1 MIVVLGQHSQNNN
14 MLKNYIKIA
23 FRGFTRNLSATL
35 INVIG
40 LSIGLACFALIFVY
54 VQNELSYDTFHNDY
68 EKIYRV
74 TTIDQA
80 LGVSSNNVGIT
91 NPIMPKAAQRE
102 LADVVL
108 STRISGQ
115 GRQRVEN
122 GDDVLFAENAKY
134 VEPSF
139 FHMFNFP
146 MVEGSDTAKF
156 NAPRKLFLTEEFA
169 ERTFKK
175 ENPFGKLLNIDDEDW
190 EVVGVL
196 EDTDLNSHLE
206 MDLIMSMYLTQ
217 ADSNFAQYLD
227 SWQGLGMVGYVKLND
242 TKNANSV
249 ETQMNDLAH
258 SNEVPDFWITKLQP
272 LKDTHLMSANI
283 LFDGNNANKGDI
295 IYVYSLSAIALFV
308 ILIAAFNFMNLS
320 TAKSSSRAKEV
331 GVRKAMGALKGSLVT
346 QHLSESV
353 LICILSFIISLAL
366 IGIISIYVPLGV
378 DGNVFTY
385 LINHP
390 IILTELFGITIV
402 IGLLAGLY
410 PAFVLSKFNS
420 VTILRGQ
427 FQTSKKGV
435 WLRKILV
442 VSQFVASITL
452 IIATLLVNRQL
463 EFLKNKNL
471 GFSQEQVLTMSMNDQ
486 TLRQNMVTL
495 RDRLLQYD
503 NISNAA
509 MTSNMPGRTFGRTG
523 VTPEGRPEDEE
534 NWIVSALSFDEHF
547 LDAMGI
553 ELSEGRNY
561 SPEFGTD
568 QQVGIIVNE
577 AFIKQVGWESGIGR
591 KLTMG
596 NNQERTII
604 GVVKDFHFASMR
616 HAIEPLVMF
625 YNPNANGNLSVKIKG
640 NVNETVS
647 YIESVWT
654 EIYPDYPF
662 EYEFFDQEFAQM
674 FEADDRFS
682 SLVMGFTWLAI
693 LIACLGLFGLS
704 AYVAEQRKK
713 EIGIRKVLGSSIQ
726 QAVML
731 LSKEFV
737 MLIVIA
743 TVLAFPISYLAV
755 TEWMSDFQYKID
767 LLSISSIIV
776 FFLAG
781 LLAIGIGL
789 LTVSYQS
796 ISASVANP
804 VDSLRSE

>member
-1 MIVVLGQHSQNNN
+1 

-23 FRGFTRNLSATL
+23 FRGFTKNLSATL

-91 NPIMPKAAQRE
+91 NPIMPKAAERE

-122 GDDVLFAENAKY
+122 GDDVVFAENAKY

-196 EDTDLNSHLE
+196 KDTDLNTHLE
-206 MDLIMSMYLTQ
+206 MDLILSMYLTQ

-242 TKNANSV
+242 TENANSV

-258 SNEVPDFWITKLQP
+258 NNEVPDFWITKLQP

-378 DGNVFTY
+378 DGNVFAY

-420 VTILRGQ
+420 TTILRGQ
-427 FQTSKKGV
+427 FQTSKSGV

-463 EFLKNKNL
+463 DFLKNKNL

-495 RDRLLQYD
+495 RDRLLQYED
-503 NISNAA
+503 ISNAA

-534 NWIVSALSFDEHF
+534 NWIVSTLSFDEHF

-561 SPEFGTD
+561 SPEYGTD
-568 QQVGIIVNE
+568 QQEGIIVNE
-577 AFIKQVGWESGIGR
+577 AFIKQVGWENGIGR

-596 NNQERTII
+596 NNQERTIV

-647 YIESVWT
+647 YIESVWK
-654 EIYPDYPF
+654 EMYPDYPF

-674 FEADDRFS
+674 FEADERFS

-713 EIGIRKVLGSSIQ
+713 EIGIRKVLGSSVQ

-737 MLIVIA
+737 VLIVIA
-743 TVLAFPISYLAV
+743 TIVAFPISYLAV

-781 LLAIGIGL
+781 ALAIGIGL

-796 ISASVANP
+796 IAASVANP

>member
-1 MIVVLGQHSQNNN
+1 

-23 FRGFTRNLSATL
+23 FRGFTKNLSATL

-91 NPIMPKAAQRE
+91 NPIMPKAAERE

-122 GDDVLFAENAKY
+122 GDDVVFAENAKY

-169 ERTFKK
+169 QRTFKTEK
-175 ENPFGKLLNIDDEDW
+175 PFGKLLNIDDEDW

-196 EDTDLNSHLE
+196 KDTNLNTHLE
-206 MDLIMSMYLTQ
+206 MDLILSMYLTQ

-242 TKNANSV
+242 TENANSV
-249 ETQMNDLAH
+249 EAQMNDLAH

-272 LKDTHLMSANI
+272 LKDTHLLSANI

-378 DGNVFTY
+378 DGNIFTY
-385 LINHP
+385 LVNHP
-390 IILTELFGITIV
+390 LILAELFGITIV

-420 VTILRGQ
+420 TTILRGQ
-427 FQTSKKGV
+427 FQTSKSGV

-463 EFLKNKNL
+463 DFLKNKNM

-503 NISNAA
+503 DISNAA

-534 NWIVSALSFDEHF
+534 NWIVSALSFDENF

-553 ELSEGRNY
+553 EVAEGRNY

-568 QQVGIIVNE
+568 QQEGIIVNE

-596 NNQERTII
+596 NDQERTII

-640 NVNETVS
+640 NVNETVN
-647 YIESVWT
+647 YIESVWAET
-654 EIYPDYPF
+654 YPDYPF

-731 LSKEFV
+731 LSKEFIV
-737 MLIVIA
+737 LIIIA
-743 TVLAFPISYLAV
+743 TILAFPISYLAV

-781 LLAIGIGL
+781 GLAIGIGL

>member
-1 MIVVLGQHSQNNN
+1 

-23 FRGFTRNLSATL
+23 FRGFIKNLSATL
-35 INVIG
+35 INIIG
-40 LSIGLACFALIFVY
+40 LSIGLACFAMIFVY

-74 TTIDQA
+74 TTIDEA

-91 NPIMPKAAQRE
+91 NPIMPNAAERE
-102 LADVVL
+102 LADVVA
-108 STRISGQ
+108 SARIVGQ

-134 VEPSF
+134 VGSSF
-139 FHMFNFP
+139 FDIFNFP

-156 NAPRKLFLTEEFA
+156 NSPRKLFLTEEFA
-169 ERTFKK
+169 QRTFKN

-196 EDTDLNSHLE
+196 ADTDLNSHLE
-206 MDLIMSMYLTQ
+206 LDLLLSLYPTQ
-217 ADSNFAQYLD
+217 ADSSFAQYLD
-227 SWQGLGMVGYVKLND
+227 SWRGLGMVGYIKLND
-242 TKNANSV
+242 VKNANSV
-249 ETQMNDLAH
+249 ENQMNDMAH
-258 SNEVPDFWITKLQP
+258 NNEVPDFWVTKLQP

-331 GVRKAMGALKGSLVT
+331 GVRKAMGALKGSLMT

-353 LICILSFIISLAL
+353 LICILSFIISLVL
-366 IGIISIYVPLGV
+366 IGMISIYVPLGM
-378 DGNVFTY
+378 DGNVVSY
-385 LINHP
+385 LISHP
-390 IILTELFGITIV
+390 LILLQLFSITIV

-410 PAFVLSKFNS
+410 PAFVLSKFNT

-427 FQTSKKGV
+427 FQTSKSGV
-435 WLRKILV
+435 WLRKVLV

-463 EFLKNKNL
+463 DFLKNKNL
-471 GFSQEQVLTMSMNDQ
+471 GFSQDQVLTIRMNDQ
-486 TLRQNMVTL
+486 ALRQNMVTL
-495 RDRLLQYD
+495 RDRLLQYEQID
-503 NISNAA
+503 NAA

-534 NWIVSALSFDEHF
+534 NWIVSALSFDGNF

-553 ELSEGRNY
+553 ELADGRNY
-561 SPEFGTD
+561 STEYGTD
-568 QQVGIIVNE
+568 EQEGIIVNE
-577 AFIKQVGWESGIGR
+577 AFIEQVGWENPIGR
-591 KLTMG
+591 KLIMG
-596 NNQERTII
+596 NDQERTII

-616 HAIEPLVMF
+616 HAIEPLIMF
-625 YNPNANGNLSVKIKG
+625 YNPNANGHLSVKIKG

-647 YIESVWT
+647 YIETVWA
-654 EIYPDYPF
+654 EVYPDYPF

-674 FEADDRFS
+674 FEADERFS
-682 SLVMGFTWLAI
+682 SLVLGFTWLAI

-737 MLIVIA
+737 ILIIIA
-743 TVLAFPISYLAV
+743 TVLAFPLSYFAV

-767 LLSISSIIV
+767 LLSISSLIV
-776 FFLAG
+776 FLLAG
-781 LLAIGIGL
+781 VVAIGIGL

-796 ISASVANP
+796 ISASIANP

>member
-1 MIVVLGQHSQNNN
+1 
-14 MLKNYIKIA
+14 
-23 FRGFTRNLSATL
+23 
-35 INVIG
+35 
-40 LSIGLACFALIFVY
+40 
-54 VQNELSYDTFHNDY
+54 
-68 EKIYRV
+68 
-74 TTIDQA
+74 
-80 LGVSSNNVGIT
+80 
-91 NPIMPKAAQRE
+91 
-102 LADVVL
+102 
-108 STRISGQ
+108 
-115 GRQRVEN
+115 
-122 GDDVLFAENAKY
+122 
-134 VEPSF
+134 
-139 FHMFNFP
+139 
-146 MVEGSDTAKF
+146 
-156 NAPRKLFLTEEFA
+156 
-169 ERTFKK
+169 
-175 ENPFGKLLNIDDEDW
+175 
-190 EVVGVL
+190 
-196 EDTDLNSHLE
+196 
-206 MDLIMSMYLTQ
+206 
-217 ADSNFAQYLD
+217 
-227 SWQGLGMVGYVKLND
+227 
-242 TKNANSV
+242 
-249 ETQMNDLAH
+249 
-258 SNEVPDFWITKLQP
+258 
-272 LKDTHLMSANI
+272 
-283 LFDGNNANKGDI
+283 
-295 IYVYSLSAIALFV
+295 
-308 ILIAAFNFMNLS
+308 
-320 TAKSSSRAKEV
+320 
-331 GVRKAMGALKGSLVT
+331 
-346 QHLSESV
+346 
-353 LICILSFIISLAL
+353 
-366 IGIISIYVPLGV
+366 
-378 DGNVFTY
+378 
-385 LINHP
+385 
-390 IILTELFGITIV
+390 FGITIV

-420 VTILRGQ
+420 TTILRGQ
-427 FQTSKKGV
+427 FQTSKSGV

-463 EFLKNKNL
+463 DFLKNKNM

-503 NISNAA
+503 DISNAA

-534 NWIVSALSFDEHF
+534 NWIVSALSFDENF

-553 ELSEGRNY
+553 EVAEGRNY

-568 QQVGIIVNE
+568 QQEGIIVNE

-596 NNQERTII
+596 NDQERTII

-640 NVNETVS
+640 NVNETVN
-647 YIESVWT
+647 YIESVWAET
-654 EIYPDYPF
+654 YPDYPF

-731 LSKEFV
+731 LSKEFIV
-737 MLIVIA
+737 LIIIA
-743 TVLAFPISYLAV
+743 TILAFPISYLAV

-781 LLAIGIGL
+781 GLAIGIGL

>member
-1 MIVVLGQHSQNNN
+1 

-23 FRGFTRNLSATL
+23 FRGFTKNLSATL

-91 NPIMPKAAQRE
+91 NPIMPKAAERE

-122 GDDVLFAENAKY
+122 GDDVVFAENAKY

-196 EDTDLNSHLE
+196 KDTDLNTHLE
-206 MDLIMSMYLTQ
+206 MDLILSMYLTQ

-242 TKNANSV
+242 TENANSV

-258 SNEVPDFWITKLQP
+258 NNEVPDFWITKLQP

-420 VTILRGQ
+420 TTILRGQ
-427 FQTSKKGV
+427 FQTSKSGV

-463 EFLKNKNL
+463 DFLKNKNL

-495 RDRLLQYD
+495 RDRLLQYED
-503 NISNAA
+503 ISNAA

-534 NWIVSALSFDEHF
+534 NWIVSTLSFDEHF

-561 SPEFGTD
+561 SPEYGTD
-568 QQVGIIVNE
+568 QQEGIIVNE
-577 AFIKQVGWESGIGR
+577 AFIKQVGWENGIGR

-596 NNQERTII
+596 NNQERTIV

-647 YIESVWT
+647 YIESVWK
-654 EIYPDYPF
+654 EMYPDYPF

-674 FEADDRFS
+674 FEADERFS

-713 EIGIRKVLGSSIQ
+713 EIGIRKVLGSSVQ

-737 MLIVIA
+737 VLIVIA
-743 TVLAFPISYLAV
+743 TIVAFPISYLAV

-781 LLAIGIGL
+781 ALAIGIGL

-796 ISASVANP
+796 IAASVANP

>member
-1 MIVVLGQHSQNNN
+1 

-23 FRGFTRNLSATL
+23 FRGFTKNLSATL

-91 NPIMPKAAQRE
+91 NPIMPKAAERE

-122 GDDVLFAENAKY
+122 GDDVVFAENAKY

-139 FHMFNFP
+139 FHMFDFP

-169 ERTFKK
+169 QRTFKTEK
-175 ENPFGKLLNIDDEDW
+175 PFGKLLNIDDEDW

-196 EDTDLNSHLE
+196 KDTDLNTHLE
-206 MDLIMSMYLTQ
+206 MDLILSMYLTQ

-242 TKNANSV
+242 TENANSV
-249 ETQMNDLAH
+249 EAQMNDLAH

-272 LKDTHLMSANI
+272 LKDTHLLSANI
-283 LFDGNNANKGDI
+283 LFDGNNVNKGDI

-385 LINHP
+385 LVNHP
-390 IILTELFGITIV
+390 LILAELFGITIV

-420 VTILRGQ
+420 TTILRGQ
-427 FQTSKKGV
+427 FQTSKSGV

-463 EFLKNKNL
+463 DFLKNKNL

-486 TLRQNMVTL
+486 TLREKMVTL

-553 ELSEGRNY
+553 EVSEGRNY
-561 SPEFGTD
+561 SPEYGTD
-568 QQVGIIVNE
+568 QQEGIIVNE

-596 NNQERTII
+596 NDQERTII

-647 YIESVWT
+647 YIESVWAET
-654 EIYPDYPF
+654 YPDYPF

-682 SLVMGFTWLAI
+682 GLVMGFTWLAI

-713 EIGIRKVLGSSIQ
+713 EIGIRKVLGSSVQ

-737 MLIVIA
+737 VLIIIA

-767 LLSISSIIV
+767 LLSISSIVV

-781 LLAIGIGL
+781 ALAIGIGL